1 MRINLKTLLNSSLSE
16 DMGIDFGSH
25 NTLIYIK
32 DKGVV
37 LNEPSYIA
45 LDTRTN
51 EIIAI
56 GTNAYEMLGKNPKFT
71 KVFSPIENGVVS
83 DIDLATKMMRG
94 FISRVYKK
102 TIIKPRIML
111 SVPSD
116 LTDVERHSITEVL
129 RLSGARAVYFINSPI
144 AAAIGAGCDIS
155 PSRGMLLVNIGAGR
169 SDVSSISLGRS
180 VIGKS
185 IKFAGNS
192 LTEAIIKYV
201 KNTHNINIGYPT
213 AENIKQTVGCA
224 FPMEKIISINISG
237 TDATN
242 GFPRFISINSEE
254 IRDCLMP
261 SLSKISDLIKS
272 VITDTPPELISD
284 ITDDGILITGGGAMV
299 YGLDM
304 YLKNELGLKV
314 FLAENM
320 QTCVIDGIGSELSNL
335 DLPDAQGGKFYY
347 AIN

>member
-1 MRINLKTLLNSSLSE
+1 MRTNFKSLLNSTLSE

-37 LNEPSYIA
+37 LDEPSYIA

-51 EIIAI
+51 ELIAI
-56 GTNAYEMLGKNPKFT
+56 GNEAYEMIGKNPKFT
-71 KVFSPIENGVVS
+71 KVLCPIENGVVS
-83 DIDLATKMMRG
+83 DIDLATRMLRTFFSK
-94 FISRVYKK
+94 IYKK
-102 TIIKPRIML
+102 TVLKPRIML

-129 RLSGARAVYFINSPI
+129 RLSGAREVYFINSPI

-155 PSRGMLLVNIGAGR
+155 LSRGMLIANIGAGR

-180 VIGKS
+180 VVGKS
-185 IKFAGNS
+185 IKTAGNTF
-192 LTEAIIKYV
+192 TEAIIKYV
-201 KNTHNINIGYPT
+201 KNTHNINIGYQT
-213 AENIKQTVGCA
+213 AENVKKTIGCA
-224 FPMEKIISINISG
+224 FPMEKITSMNISG
-237 TDATN
+237 CDAAN
-242 GFPRFISINSEE
+242 GLPRFISINSEE
-254 IRDCLMP
+254 IRECL
-261 SLSKISDLIKS
+261 SSCLIQVCDLIKT

-284 ITDDGILITGGGAMV
+284 ITDDGILITGGGAML

-314 FLAENM
+314 FVTENM
-320 QTCVIDGIGSELSNL
+320 LSCVIDGIGIELSKL
-335 DLPDAQGGKFYY
+335 DLSDAQGGKFYY